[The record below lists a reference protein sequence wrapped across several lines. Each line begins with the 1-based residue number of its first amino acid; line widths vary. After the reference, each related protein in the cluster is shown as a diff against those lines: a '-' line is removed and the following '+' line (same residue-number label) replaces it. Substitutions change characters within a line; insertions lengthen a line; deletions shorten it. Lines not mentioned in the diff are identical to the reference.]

1 MVYLLS
7 FDRMSDTND
16 AAQDSG
22 CRGCVVPVTAVA
34 AEPEQDE
41 QNGQKER
48 AAQSYE
54 CYQPRVL
61 EVYTRSII
69 TNLLHRSQQE
79 LRCRSET
86 ASYRKHRQSREF
98 SWRKIVRKSREY
110 PNALWY
116 TGIFGRVVYNR
127 MQTNIVSEL
136 VNAWCNF
143 DRRSCRSQKHN
154 AGRPLTVIPNCRHI
168 CRNWHILSEV
178 VNFMK

>member
-1 MVYLLS
+1 VVYLLS

-86 ASYRKHRQSREF
+86 ASYRKHRP
-98 SWRKIVRKSREY
+98 K
-110 PNALWY
+110 P
-116 TGIFGRVVYNR
+116 GIFLTKDRQEIAGISECALVY
-127 MQTNIVSEL
+127 
-136 VNAWCNF
+136 
-143 DRRSCRSQKHN
+143 
-154 AGRPLTVIPNCRHI
+154 RHLWPSSI
-168 CRNWHILSEV
+168 QSHANKYR
-178 VNFMK
+178 